1 MSQEPP
7 PRPREAALVVGASR
21 GIGLEVTRRWLLSGR
36 RVFAAARASTPALEA
51 LAARYPAAAEE
62 GGAFTFSPVDLRD
75 AAAIEALGARLA
87 ASTDALHW
95 VFNSAGVL
103 HGEGFGPERKLE
115 DLDPAALQQV
125 FAVNALAP
133 ILLAQA
139 LLPLLRHRERSVFA
153 SLSARVG
160 SIGDNRLGGWYAY
173 RASKAAQN
181 QLLKTLSLE
190 LRRRAPRCVVLALH
204 PGTVDTALSRPFQ
217 RNVPAHK
224 LFSVERA
231 AQQLIEI
238 IERATPAT
246 SGAFLAWDGSEIP
259 W

>member
-1 MSQEPP
+1 MSQE
-7 PRPREAALVVGASR
+7 RPERARENALVVGASR
-21 GIGLEVTRRWLLSGR
+21 GIGLELTRQWLQRGY
-36 RVFAAARASTPALEA
+36 RVFAAARTRSLELEA
-51 LAARYPAAAEE
+51 LASSYPATAEE
-62 GGAFTFSPVDLRD
+62 GGALTFTPVDLRD
-75 AAAIEALGARLA
+75 ASTIEALGTRLA
-87 ASTDALHW
+87 TSTESLHW

-133 ILLAQA
+133 VLLAQA
-139 LLPLLRHRERSVFA
+139 LLPLLRHRERSLFA

-160 SIGDNRLGGWYAY
+160 SISDNRLGGWYAY

-181 QLLKTLSLE
+181 QFLKTLSLE

-217 RNVPAHK
+217 RNVPPHK

-231 AQQLIEI
+231 ARQLIEI
-238 IERATPAT
+238 MDQATPAT
-246 SGAFLAWDGSEIP
+246 SGSFLAWDGSEIP